1 MRQATDKLDA
11 NVFSAVFKKLKIVT
25 KFVEK
30 QLDTFCHDHTIEQ
43 SKNTDRHKQF
53 SQCLN

>member
-30 QLDTFCHDHTIEQ
+30 HWTLFAMTT
-43 SKNTDRHKQF
+43 
-53 SQCLN
+53 L